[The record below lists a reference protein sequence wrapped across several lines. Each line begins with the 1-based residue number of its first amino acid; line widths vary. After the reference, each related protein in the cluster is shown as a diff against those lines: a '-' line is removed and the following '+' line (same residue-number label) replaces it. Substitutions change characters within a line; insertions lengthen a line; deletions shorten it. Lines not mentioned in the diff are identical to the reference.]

1 MTKEARVECLFAY
14 HLEDLGIML
23 VKGEVRW
30 FDKATFDKSQ
40 SLQHAAKI
48 KAVDVQWKNRAK
60 AEREQ
65 SPPWLRRRGQGPNR
79 VVPPPKPKRA
89 PPPEPSEPSLDMEK
103 IRAEAVA
110 TAKDAAVKAAA
121 AAARSAVLEA
131 LSKQESAGGITQEQ
145 LEAALAKIAP
155 APAPEPVVAPTPPEM
170 AALMGQLS
178 TLMEKLQAQGT
189 SAVPTAPVPVIK
201 MEEDDEDEEEMFI
214 PSGIVSSDSK
224 AGIEIASSAS
234 SDDSLDAAAEALKK
248 AAPKKRRSRR
258 KKTSTGEK

>member
-23 VKGEVRW
+23 VKGEVKW

-60 AEREQ
+60 VEREQ
-65 SPPWLRRRGQGPNR
+65 SPPWLRRRGKGPNR

-89 PPPEPSEPSLDMEK
+89 PPEAVEPSLDMEK

-110 TAKDAAVKAAA
+110 AAKDAAVKAAA

-131 LSKQESAGGITQEQ
+131 LSKQESTGGITPEQ

-155 APAPEPVVAPTPPEM
+155 ASAPEPVVAPTPPEM
-170 AALMGQLS
+170 TALMGQLS
-178 TLMEKLQAQGT
+178 TLMEKLQTQGT
-189 SAVPTAPVPVIK
+189 SAVLTAPVPVTK
-201 MEEDDEDEEEMFI
+201 VEEDDEEEMFI

-224 AGIEIASSAS
+224 ADIEIASSAS

-258 KKTSTGEK
+258 KKTGEK